1 MTLKLLTATL
11 IFVLTAQYASAE
23 EGKGFI
29 KGRAL
34 LPSGKPMQN
43 ALVLCYQKQNGSPP
57 LPERYWR
64 VPDSVVPVEADGKYT
79 VELTEGEYY
88 LGLIG
93 RKSAELVPGPPLEGD
108 ILILLKNKSGEPE
121 VIKVSAGITID
132 TGTQKGSVYRRSA
145 LNTVK
150 PTTVEGTVKLPDGK
164 PVPGAFVFA
173 FHSPERGSRPVFA
186 SDKTDRSGKYVL
198 RVDGD
203 GVFYL
208 KARDIYGGGKPQPG
222 QLHGVYGGEEAAQ
235 VTTIK
240 GNKLKGIDIVVNQT
254 DRPAGK

>member
-11 IFVLTAQYASAE
+11 IFIVTAQYASAE

-43 ALVLCYQKQNGSPP
+43 ALVLCYLKQNGPPP

-64 VPDSVVPVEADGKYT
+64 VPDAVVPVEADGKYT
-79 VELTEGEYY
+79 VELSEGEYY
-88 LGLIG
+88 VGLIG

-108 ILILLKNKSGEPE
+108 ILILLKDKSEEPE
-121 VIKVSAGITID
+121 IIKVSAGITVD
-132 TGTQKGSVYRRSA
+132 TGVQKGSIYRKSA
-145 LNTVK
+145 RKNIK
-150 PTTVEGTVKLPDGK
+150 STTVEGSVKLPDGK
-164 PVPGAFVFA
+164 PVSGAFVFA

-222 QLHGVYGGEEAAQ
+222 QLHGIYGGDEAAP
-235 VTTIK
+235 VATKT
-240 GNKLKGIDIVVNQT
+240 GSKLKGIDIVVDQI
-254 DRPAGK
+254 DRPAGQ